1 MERHEW
7 LDADLIGSY
16 DALSRSAS
24 DHLAGSFPLLL
35 IKPCSDNI
43 LMYGMQQHIEDK
55 YSAVIV
61 TFVFRVIDDM
71 TVYVFIN
78 GDKLSDSEFS
88 WVLSHSNGKLKY
100 WSQLDTILSR
110 YFTGVTYL
118 SGVTTSKMI
127 SKSILQIETSTEVHQ
142 HTLNFLSEQLT
153 LLLFHPKGSRY
164 SIDMLISAFAW
175 YHKSPACYLQIKK
188 LLCLPSV
195 RLLRS
200 LSSSLDVGEENVSI
214 KYLTSKA
221 QCLEP
226 HERVVNIQLDEIHIK
241 SKLSFCN
248 HVPYGEEVNS

>member
-1 MERHEW
+1 MERHDHDQKEW

-24 DHLAGSFPLLL
+24 DHLADSFPLLL

-43 LMYGMQQHIEDK
+43 LMYGMQHIEDK

-61 TFVFRVIDDM
+61 TFVLRVIDDM

-78 GDKLSDSEFS
+78 RDKLPDSEFS
-88 WVLSHSNGKLKY
+88 WALSHSNGKLKY
-100 WSQLDTILSR
+100 WSQLDNILSR

-127 SKSILQIETSTEVHQ
+127 SKSIQKMETSTEVQQ

-153 LLLFHPKGSRY
+153 LLFFHPKGRRY
-164 SIDMLISAFAW
+164 SIDMLICAFAW
-175 YHKSPACYLQIKK
+175 YHKSSACYLQIKK

-200 LSSSLDVGEENVSI
+200 LSSSLDVGEGNVVEVRINQEDLSPLL
-214 KYLTSKA
+214 YATGYV
-221 QCLEP
+221 
-226 HERVVNIQLDEIHIK
+226 RFRIH
-241 SKLSFCN
+241 S
-248 HVPYGEEVNS
+248 